1 MKAPEHRTHADEHG
15 AVLVEFAMVIGLFF
29 LLVFGMVDY
38 GLGVNT
44 LTQLNNAGREA
55 ARLGTVNPNETEM
68 RNKVLDSLASLD
80 PAELTVTIKCEEP
93 GGVDCTNATVGA
105 PPGDVA
111 NAETGDSVIVTL
123 DYKYNMITPLPR
135 FLNDDGKFDL
145 QSVTEMRKE

>member
-1 MKAPEHRTHADEHG
+1 MNAPIHQTQNDERG

-44 LTQLNNAGREA
+44 LTQLNNAGREG
-55 ARLGTVNPNETEM
+55 ARLGTVNPDATAVK
-68 RNKVLDSLASLD
+68 NKVLDSVASLD
-80 PAELTVTIKCEEP
+80 TSELTITIECTEP
-93 GGVDCTNATVGA
+93 GGALCTNPSVGA
-105 PPGDVA
+105 PPGDIA
-111 NAETGDSVIVTL
+111 NAETGDAIKVTL